1 MFPEAFVTHQTS
13 NRLRIKIPAKK
24 ADATFFSSL
33 RELLCGYPGIDQ
45 VQVNPVTGSVLL
57 LHRIDAAALT
67 QLATRFGLN
76 QPQSLTHR
84 KATLHQRVIASFR
97 HWDEQV
103 KAVFS
108 GELDIPSL
116 AFLSLIGAGVYQL
129 SVGNFIAPAWY
140 TAFWYASSII
150 LSVQSTNGSER
161 PDNSTTG

>member
-1 MFPEAFVTHQTS
+1 VLPEAFVTHQTP
-13 NRLRIKIPAKK
+13 NRLRIRIPAKK
-24 ADATFFSSL
+24 GDVTFFSSL
-33 RELLCGYPGIDQ
+33 KELLSGYPGVDR

-57 LHRIDAAALT
+57 VHGIDAATLK
-67 QLATRFGLN
+67 QLATRFGLV
-76 QPQSLTHR
+76 QLQAPTPR
-84 KATLHQRVIASFR
+84 KATLNQRVITSFR

-103 KAVFS
+103 RVATG
-108 GELDIPSL
+108 GEWDIPSL

-150 LSVQSTNGSER
+150 LSVQSTKGNEG